1 MGPEVIFYSLAIL
14 LVLILASVQI
24 GIALGVASVIGVYL
38 AYGDVQIALSILGS
52 TAYDAIRSHAL
63 AVIPLFMLMGEI
75 ISRSGA
81 AADLYR
87 LCDRA
92 MGRLPGRLAA
102 ATVVG
107 NAAFAAVSGVAIASA
122 ATFSRIAY
130 PEMRRSGY
138 GKSYALGVIAG
149 SGSLGMLIPPSVLL
163 IVWAILTEG
172 SVGALFVAGV
182 IPGLLLGLAF
192 VIYCTLKAVASPSV
206 APRVA
211 PDVASDVASDMA
223 PAVASEVAP
232 DDDRAASRRPDE
244 RPSAGLK
251 HQLISAGGILGLVV
265 LVLGGIW
272 SGVFTPTEAA
282 GFGALGSIVLG
293 YARGMRRKAFMEAIY
308 NAGRFTAPI
317 MFLLIAGSMYAKLL
331 AVSGG
336 IDLVQDLVSGAGLSP
351 LGLIVLMTVIWLLLG
366 ALIDSISDILLTVP
380 VFVPIALAAGF
391 DPIAFAIY
399 GIIVIEAGLLTPPMG
414 LLIFTVKSSVAD
426 PSVTLGDIFRGAVP
440 FWILMLAVAALIL
453 LNPLL
458 ATWLPGLMF

>member
-1 MGPEVIFYSLAIL
+1 MMGPEVIFLSLAIL
-14 LVLILASVQI
+14 LVLVLAGVQI
-24 GIALGVASVIGVYL
+24 GIALGTASVIGVYL
-38 AYGDVQIALSILGS
+38 AYGDLQIALSILGS
-52 TAYDAIRSHAL
+52 TAYDSIRSHAL

-75 ISRSGA
+75 IGRSGA
-81 AADLYR
+81 AQDLYG
-87 LCDRA
+87 LCERA
-92 MGRLPGRLAA
+92 LRRLPGRLAA
-102 ATVVG
+102 ATVIG

-130 PEMRRSGY
+130 PEMRRVGY

-172 SVGALFVAGV
+172 SVGALFIAGV
-182 IPGLLLGLAF
+182 IPGLLLGFTF
-192 VIYCTLKAVASPSV
+192 VVYCTVTAIRDPSV
-206 APRVA
+206 APA
-211 PDVASDVASDMA
+211 ANGG
-223 PAVASEVAP
+223 
-232 DDDRAASRRPDE
+232 DDRRGSGAVRP
-244 RPSAGLK
+244 
-251 HQLISAGGILGLVV
+251 QLISAAGIVALII

-293 YARGMRRKAFMEAIY
+293 FTKGMRGKAFMDAIY
-308 NAGRFTAPI
+308 NAGRYTAPI
-317 MFLLIAGSMYAKLL
+317 MFLLIAGSMYSRLL

-336 IDLVQDLVSGAGLSP
+336 INLVQDLVVGTGLTP
-351 LGLIVLMTVIWLLLG
+351 FGLIMIMTVVWLLLG

-380 VFVPIALAAGF
+380 IFVPIAVAAGF

-414 LLIFTVKSSVAD
+414 LLIFAVKSSVPDA
-426 PSVTLGDIFRGAVP
+426 SVSLGEIFRGSVP
-440 FWILMLAVAALIL
+440 FWILMLAVAVMIL
-453 LNPLL
+453 VFPRL

>member
-1 MGPEVIFYSLAIL
+1 MMGPEVIFYSLAIL

-38 AYGDVQIALSILGS
+38 AYGDFQIALSILGS

-81 AADLYR
+81 AADLYS

-92 MGRLPGRLAA
+92 LGRLPGRLAA
-102 ATVVG
+102 ATVLG

-130 PEMRRSGY
+130 PEMRRGGY
-138 GKSYALGVIAG
+138 AKSYALGVIAG

-192 VIYCTLKAVASPSV
+192 VFYCALKAVVSPGV
-206 APRVA
+206 
-211 PDVASDVASDMA
+211 A
-223 PAVASEVAP
+223 PAVAPVTDPAGRRDTDNGDLP
-232 DDDRAASRRPDE
+232 D
-244 RPSAGLK
+244 SADLGR
-251 HQLISAGGILGLVV
+251 QLVSALGIVGLVV

-272 SGVFTPTEAA
+272 TGVFTPTEAA
-282 GFGALGSIVLG
+282 GFGALGSLVLG
-293 YARGMRRKAFMEAIY
+293 CANGMRSRAFMDAIY
-308 NAGRFTAPI
+308 SAGRYTAPI

-336 IDLVQDLVSGAGLSP
+336 INLIQDLVTGAGLTP
-351 LGLIVLMTVIWLLLG
+351 VGLIVLMTVIWLLLG

-380 VFVPIALAAGF
+380 VFAPLAAAAGI

-414 LLIFTVKSSVAD
+414 LLIFTVKSSVTD
-426 PSVTLGDIFRGAVP
+426 PDVTLGDIFRGSVP
-440 FWILMLAVAALIL
+440 FWILMLGVAALIL
-453 LNPLL
+453 LRPEL
-458 ATWLPGLMF
+458 ATWLPALVF

>member
-1 MGPEVIFYSLAIL
+1 MMGPEVIFYSLAIL

-24 GIALGVASVIGVYL
+24 GIALGVASVVGVYL
-38 AYGDVQIALSILGS
+38 AYGDFQIALSILGS

-92 MGRLPGRLAA
+92 LGRLPGRLAA
-102 ATVVG
+102 ATVLG

-138 GKSYALGVIAG
+138 AKSYALGVIAG

-192 VIYCTLKAVASPSV
+192 VFYCALKAVVSPGV
-206 APRVA
+206 
-211 PDVASDVASDMA
+211 A
-223 PAVASEVAP
+223 PAVAPAMEPAGKRET
-232 DDDRAASRRPDE
+232 DQGDRPDTTDPG
-244 RPSAGLK
+244 RQLVSAL
-251 HQLISAGGILGLVV
+251 GIVGLVV

-272 SGVFTPTEAA
+272 TGVFTPTEAA
-282 GFGALGSIVLG
+282 GFGALGSLVLG
-293 YARGMRRKAFMEAIY
+293 YANGMRSRAFMDAIY
-308 NAGRFTAPI
+308 SAGRYTAPI

-336 IDLVQDLVSGAGLSP
+336 INLIQDLVTGAGLTP
-351 LGLIVLMTVIWLLLG
+351 VGLVVLMTVIWLLLG

-380 VFVPIALAAGF
+380 VFVPLAAAAGI

-414 LLIFTVKSSVAD
+414 LLIFTVKSSVTD
-426 PSVTLGDIFRGAVP
+426 PDVTLGDIFRGSVP
-440 FWILMLAVAALIL
+440 FWILMLGVAALIL
-453 LNPLL
+453 LRPEL
-458 ATWLPGLMF
+458 ATWLPTLMF

>member
-14 LVLILASVQI
+14 LALILASVQI

-81 AADLYR
+81 ASDLYR
-87 LCDRA
+87 LCDRLL
-92 MGRLPGRLAA
+92 GRLPGRLAA
-102 ATVVG
+102 ATVLG

-138 GKSYALGVIAG
+138 AKSYALGVIAG

-192 VIYCTLKAVASPSV
+192 VIYCALKAVISPGV
-206 APRVA
+206 
-211 PDVASDVASDMA
+211 A
-223 PAVASEVAP
+223 PAVAHSPEQGRDGEA
-232 DDDRAASRRPDE
+232 DHQDLRAAAVLGRQLV
-244 RPSAGLK
+244 SAL
-251 HQLISAGGILGLVV
+251 GIVGLVV

-282 GFGALGSIVLG
+282 GFGALGSLVLG
-293 YARGMRRKAFMEAIY
+293 YANGMRGRAFMEAIY
-308 NAGRFTAPI
+308 SAGRYTAPI

-336 IDLVQDLVSGAGLSP
+336 INLIQDLVTGAGLTP

-380 VFVPIALAAGF
+380 VFVPLAAAAGF

-414 LLIFTVKSSVAD
+414 LLIFTVKSSVTD
-426 PSVTLGDIFRGAVP
+426 PDVTLGDIFRGSVP
-440 FWILMLAVAALIL
+440 FWILMLGVAVVVL
-453 LNPLL
+453 LSPSL
-458 ATWLPGLMF
+458 ATWLPGLIF

>member
-1 MGPEVIFYSLAIL
+1 MMGPEVIFYSLAIL

-38 AYGDVQIALSILGS
+38 AYGDFQIALSILGS

-87 LCDRA
+87 LCDRVL
-92 MGRLPGRLAA
+92 GRLPGRLAA
-102 ATVVG
+102 ATVLG

-138 GKSYALGVIAG
+138 AKSYALGVIAG

-192 VIYCTLKAVASPSV
+192 VGYCALKAVASPGV
-206 APRVA
+206 
-211 PDVASDVASDMA
+211 A
-223 PAVASEVAP
+223 PAVARNAEQGESREP
-232 DDDRAASRRPDE
+232 GLQGSQDAAALRRQFV
-244 RPSAGLK
+244 SAL
-251 HQLISAGGILGLVV
+251 GIVGLVL

-282 GFGALGSIVLG
+282 GFGALGSLVLG
-293 YARGMRRKAFMEAIY
+293 FANGMRGRAFMEAIY
-308 NAGRFTAPI
+308 SAGRYTAPI

-336 IDLVQDLVSGAGLSP
+336 INLIQDLVTGAGLTP
-351 LGLIVLMTVIWLLLG
+351 VGLIVLMTVIWLLLG

-380 VFVPIALAAGF
+380 VFVPLAAAAGF

-414 LLIFTVKSSVAD
+414 LLIFTVKSSVTD
-426 PSVTLGDIFRGAVP
+426 PDVTLGDIFRGSVP
-440 FWILMLAVAALIL
+440 FWILMLGVAALIL
-453 LNPLL
+453 LSPEL

>member
-1 MGPEVIFYSLAIL
+1 MMGPEVIFLSLAIL
-14 LVLILASVQI
+14 LVLVLAGVQI
-24 GIALGVASVIGVYL
+24 GIALGTASVIGVYL
-38 AYGDVQIALSILGS
+38 AYGDLQIALSILGS
-52 TAYDAIRSHAL
+52 TAYDSIRSHTL

-75 ISRSGA
+75 IGRSGA
-81 AADLYR
+81 AQDLYG
-87 LCDRA
+87 LCERA
-92 MGRLPGRLAA
+92 LRRLPGRLAA
-102 ATVVG
+102 ATVIG

-130 PEMRRSGY
+130 PEMRRVGY

-172 SVGALFVAGV
+172 SVGALFIAGV
-182 IPGLLLGLAF
+182 IPGLLLGFTF
-192 VIYCTLKAVASPSV
+192 VVYCTVTAI
-206 APRVA
+206 R
-211 PDVASDVASDMA
+211 D
-223 PAVASEVAP
+223 PAVAPAANGG
-232 DDDRAASRRPDE
+232 DDRRGTGAVRP
-244 RPSAGLK
+244 
-251 HQLISAGGILGLVV
+251 QLISAAGIVALII

-293 YARGMRRKAFMEAIY
+293 FTKGMRGKAFMDAIY
-308 NAGRFTAPI
+308 NAGRYTAPI
-317 MFLLIAGSMYAKLL
+317 MFLLIAGSMYSRLL

-336 IDLVQDLVSGAGLSP
+336 INLVQDLVVGTGLTP
-351 LGLIVLMTVIWLLLG
+351 FGLIMIMTVVWLLLG

-380 VFVPIALAAGF
+380 IFVPIAVAAGF

-414 LLIFTVKSSVAD
+414 LLIFAVKSSVPDA
-426 PSVTLGDIFRGAVP
+426 SVSLGEIFRGSVP
-440 FWILMLAVAALIL
+440 FWILMLAVAVMIL
-453 LNPLL
+453 VFPWL

>member
-1 MGPEVIFYSLAIL
+1 MMGPEVIFYSLAIL

-24 GIALGVASVIGVYL
+24 GIALGVASVVGVYL
-38 AYGDVQIALSILGS
+38 AYGDFQIALSILGS

-92 MGRLPGRLAA
+92 LGRLPGRLAA
-102 ATVVG
+102 ATVLG

-138 GKSYALGVIAG
+138 AKSYALGVIAG

-192 VIYCTLKAVASPSV
+192 VFYCALKAVVSPG
-206 APRVA
+206 A
-211 PDVASDVASDMA
+211 A
-223 PAVASEVAP
+223 PAVAPATEPAGKRET
-232 DDDRAASRRPDE
+232 DQGDRPDTTDPG
-244 RPSAGLK
+244 RQLVSAL
-251 HQLISAGGILGLVV
+251 GIVGLVV

-272 SGVFTPTEAA
+272 TGIFTPTEAA
-282 GFGALGSIVLG
+282 GFGALGSLVLG
-293 YARGMRRKAFMEAIY
+293 YANGMRSRAFMDAIY
-308 NAGRFTAPI
+308 SAGRYTAPI

-336 IDLVQDLVSGAGLSP
+336 INLIRDLVTGAGLTP
-351 LGLIVLMTVIWLLLG
+351 VGLVVLMTVIWLLLG

-380 VFVPIALAAGF
+380 VFVPLAAAAGI

-414 LLIFTVKSSVAD
+414 LLIFTVKSSVTD
-426 PSVTLGDIFRGAVP
+426 PDVTLGDIFRGSVP
-440 FWILMLAVAALIL
+440 FWILMLGVAALIL
-453 LNPLL
+453 LRPEL
-458 ATWLPGLMF
+458 AMWLPALMF

>member
-1 MGPEVIFYSLAIL
+1 MMGPEVIFYSLAIL

-24 GIALGVASVIGVYL
+24 GIVLGVASVIGVYL
-38 AYGDVQIALSILGS
+38 AYGDFQIALSILGS

-92 MGRLPGRLAA
+92 LGRLPGRLAA
-102 ATVVG
+102 ATVLG

-138 GKSYALGVIAG
+138 AKSYALGVIAG

-182 IPGLLLGLAF
+182 IPGLLMGLAF
-192 VIYCTLKAVASPSV
+192 VVYCALKAAINPGV
-206 APRVA
+206 
-211 PDVASDVASDMA
+211 A
-223 PAVASEVAP
+223 PAVAHAKVHGMSRIADP
-232 DDDRAASRRPDE
+232 QYSRATALLGRQLV
-244 RPSAGLK
+244 SAL
-251 HQLISAGGILGLVV
+251 GIVGLVV

-282 GFGALGSIVLG
+282 GFGALGSLVLG
-293 YARGMRRKAFMEAIY
+293 YANGMRGRAFMDAIY
-308 NAGRFTAPI
+308 SAGRYTAPI

-336 IDLVQDLVSGAGLSP
+336 INLIQDLVTGAGLTP
-351 LGLIVLMTVIWLLLG
+351 VGLVVLMTVIWLLLG

-380 VFVPIALAAGF
+380 VFVPLAAAAGI

-414 LLIFTVKSSVAD
+414 LLIFTVKSSVTD
-426 PSVTLGDIFRGAVP
+426 PEVTLGDIFRGSVP
-440 FWILMLAVAALIL
+440 FWILMLGVAALIL
-453 LNPLL
+453 LRPEL
-458 ATWLPGLMF
+458 ATWLPALMF